1 MDADAEIAWPE
12 RFNHD
17 EVSAI
22 QHAMNLRLQD
32 EAAFF
37 AEYQNEPLP
46 EETGTENELTV
57 EVIAGKFNRV

>member
-1 MDADAEIAWPE
+1 MDDGAVVAWPE

-17 EVSAI
+17 ELSAV

-32 EAAFF
+32 ERAFW

-46 EETGTENELTV
+46 EDAARGRGTHGRPDRGRRST
-57 EVIAGKFNRV
+57 A